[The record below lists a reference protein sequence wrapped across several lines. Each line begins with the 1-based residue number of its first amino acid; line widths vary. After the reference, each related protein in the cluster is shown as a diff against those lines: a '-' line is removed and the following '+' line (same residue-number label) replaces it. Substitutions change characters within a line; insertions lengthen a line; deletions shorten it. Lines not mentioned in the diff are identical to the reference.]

1 MSDDNNGNNYF
12 DNLSEQIIG
21 STLRELARGNQ
32 EKERLQLRL
41 RLTIM
46 GIDPDNSPQ
55 GIEEFFKLHLRHEQE
70 LIDIAPKSR
79 HPAPGKHSWEL
90 DDLTNK

>member
-1 MSDDNNGNNYF
+1 MTDNGNNNI
-12 DNLSEQIIG
+12 DDVSEMIISG
-21 STLRELARGNQ
+21 TLRSLLKDNQ
-32 EKERLQLRL
+32 QREREQLRL

-55 GIEEFFKLHLRHEQE
+55 GIEEFLKLHLRHQQE